1 MVTLTGK
8 TIEMRFISFPSQS
21 GRIAV
26 QKQVSR
32 EKSWFQWLFRYRR
45 PSSSYRGRNGAHRDG
60 GKKSMNYL
68 SHSTTAHQPSSISI
82 STNSS
87 GRRNTFM
94 YSFCFNVVW
103 GRRFLLVFQIECPD
117 WGQPINQEKET
128 TARMQWNLPSDFSVV
143 FEDNRIFPPW
153 FENSSFQDFEQWL

>member
-45 PSSSYRGRNGAHRDG
+45 PSSSYRAGMERIGMGA
-60 GKKSMNYL
+60 KSPWII
-68 SHSTTAHQPSSISI
+68 SHTQPQRTSSISI
-82 STNSS
+82 NISSSS

-153 FENSSFQDFEQWL
+153 FENSSFQGFEQLL